1 MVIIKAQGGLG
12 NQLFQYALYKK
23 FESLEIPVCIDVSIY
38 DTKNEKR
45 TWLLDNLVEDISYS
59 TLKNKKK
66 LADDYLS
73 FLGLVKR
80 KIAGRKKTHF
90 YEENSFEFYE
100 EIFEKNNVYLDGYWQ
115 SEKYFWEVRNSI
127 IDSIHFPVSMGRYS
141 EYQNQIVNSNAVSIH
156 VRRGDYLWNQDMYVD
171 LSATD
176 YYERAIKYI
185 CDRVATPRFFVFS
198 DDIDWCKRRFEGV
211 DVPMSYIDNTSYA
224 PYDDLQLM
232 SLCQHNIIANSS
244 FSWWGAWLNENKDK
258 IVVAPEYWSNVFQN
272 IDVVGRGWIK
282 I

>member
-23 FESLEIPVCIDVSIY
+23 FESLEIPVYIDVSIY
-38 DTKNEKR
+38 DTKNEER
-45 TWLLDNLVEDISYS
+45 TWLVDKLVEDISYS

-73 FLGLVKR
+73 FWGLVKR
-80 KIAGRKKTHF
+80 KIFGRKKTHF

-100 EIFEKNNVYLDGYWQ
+100 EILKKNNVYLDGYWQ
-115 SEKYFWEVRNSI
+115 SEQYFWEVRNSI
-127 IDSIHFPVSMGRYS
+127 IDSIHFPVLVGRYR
-141 EYQNQIVNSNAVSIH
+141 EYQNQIENSNAVSIH
-156 VRRGDYLWNQDMYVD
+156 VRRGDYLYNQDMYVD
-171 LSATD
+171 LCSTE
-176 YYERAIKYI
+176 YYERAIRYI
-185 CDRVATPRFFVFS
+185 CERVDMPSFFVFS
-198 DDIDWCKRRFEGV
+198 DDINWCKQRFDEIDRRIL
-211 DVPMSYIDNTSYA
+211 YIDNGNYS

-258 IVVAPEYWSNVFQN
+258 IVVAPNQWTKTHRNVD
-272 IDVVGRGWIK
+272 IVGRGWVK